1 MDKNQ
6 LMKLTQTAL
15 MAALCFV
22 VFTFLQIKIPTPG
35 GGATSIHLG
44 NAMCVLAALL
54 LGGLPGGVAG
64 AVGMGLADLMD
75 PVYIT
80 YAPKTILLKFC
91 MGLIAGYMAH
101 HIAHVSKHS
110 DKAYLTKWSFMA
122 CLGAF
127 SFNVVMDPLAGYF
140 YKRYLL
146 GMPQEAAEILAK
158 MTSVTTFINA
168 ILSTILVVLL
178 YRLLKPTLD
187 RAELHI
193 EIEK

>member
-22 VFTFLQIKIPTPG
+22 VFTFLQIKITTP

-54 LGGLPGGVAG
+54 LGSLPGDVAG

-75 PVYIT
+75 PLV
-80 YAPKTILLKFC
+80 
-91 MGLIAGYMAH
+91 
-101 HIAHVSKHS
+101 
-110 DKAYLTKWSFMA
+110 
-122 CLGAF
+122 
-127 SFNVVMDPLAGYF
+127 GYF

-146 GMPQEAAEILAK
+146 EMPQEAAEILAK

-193 EIEK
+193 EIEKYKRTCTSDCTRSFFCVHEL